1 MESNKIILTKRG
13 LLIITSISA
22 CILIVGL
29 ILLFLG
35 YNEAFYSENSVIQ
48 TIFKIFTFTGEA
60 IFLVL
65 LVSVFFFVY
74 DKKFAKNLA
83 FSLLISVYINS
94 LLKSIFKDP
103 RPSTNIDPKEEYG
116 LIETDYGFPSGH
128 SQNAVATWGYIAFEF
143 KDKSRSYIIPIIFSV
158 LILLIALSRIILGV
172 HDLQDIIGGLLIG
185 IVVLLLFI
193 YLEPIISEKIG
204 DLSII
209 IKIIIAISISII
221 LFIISVLLFPK
232 AGLGLV
238 KNAPDY
244 ADAGGFAQASGAI
257 LGISVGYILENEY
270 INYQPSKLDLKWK
283 LINLILGI
291 FLLMGS
297 YMILELILKGNVI
310 LRFLRYSII
319 SFIVI
324 FVVPL
329 IFKKINPK

>member
-1 MESNKIILTKRG
+1 MISKGKILSKKGFT
-13 LLIITSISA
+13 LIIIAFSG
-22 CILIVGL
+22 ILIVGL
-29 ILLFLG
+29 TLLFLG
-35 YNEAFYSENSVIQ
+35 YNEAFYSKNSTIQ
-48 TIFKIFTFTGEA
+48 AIFKIFTFTGEA

-94 LLKSIFKDP
+94 LLKSLFKDP
-103 RPSTNIDPKEEYG
+103 RPQTNIDPKEEYG

-143 KDKSRSYIIPIIFSV
+143 KDKSSSYMIPIILSF

-232 AGLGLV
+232 AGVYL
-238 KNAPDY
+238 
-244 ADAGGFAQASGAI
+244 
-257 LGISVGYILENEY
+257 
-270 INYQPSKLDLKWK
+270 
-283 LINLILGI
+283 
-291 FLLMGS
+291 
-297 YMILELILKGNVI
+297 
-310 LRFLRYSII
+310 
-319 SFIVI
+319 
-324 FVVPL
+324 
-329 IFKKINPK
+329 